1 MVPVSHIS
9 LFVIIP
15 KLSSEMQLQFV
26 VPLSLLILKLSLQM
40 KWKEKNKA
48 QDFITVSDWG

>member
-40 KWKEKNKA
+40 K
-48 QDFITVSDWG
+48 